1 LSRRKY
7 VEGFLD
13 RRTFYIVVSDWE
25 MKDTAISL
33 KIERALKA
41 KLVVLA
47 KQENRSL
54 SNFIEKLLKAEVA
67 KQESKHGR
75 SRTEQDAD

>member
-1 LSRRKY
+1 MLLDEKKSDVVIFASR
-7 VEGFLD
+7 
-13 RRTFYIVVSDWE
+13 
-25 MKDTAISL
+25 MKDTTISL

-41 KLVVLA
+41 KLLALA

-67 KQESKHGR
+67 KSESKPQR
-75 SRTEQDAD
+75 S

>member
-1 LSRRKY
+1 
-7 VEGFLD
+7 
-13 RRTFYIVVSDWE
+13 
-25 MKDTAISL
+25 MKDTTISL

-41 KLVVLA
+41 KLLELA

-67 KQESKHGR
+67 KYESKYGR
-75 SRTEQDAD
+75 IRVD